1 MGQQTHLY
9 NVLREVRHLSNMDP
23 KALVRSTRHHLVQ
36 QRQQVLRSDSSHVQV
51 TQCSH
56 LHFQLSKLMEV
67 CGKQAESLNL
77 FSKVPAKQMS
87 VDSTVW

>member
-1 MGQQTHLY
+1 
-9 NVLREVRHLSNMDP
+9 
-23 KALVRSTRHHLVQ
+23 
-36 QRQQVLRSDSSHVQV
+36 
-51 TQCSH
+51 
-56 LHFQLSKLMEV
+56 LSKLMEV